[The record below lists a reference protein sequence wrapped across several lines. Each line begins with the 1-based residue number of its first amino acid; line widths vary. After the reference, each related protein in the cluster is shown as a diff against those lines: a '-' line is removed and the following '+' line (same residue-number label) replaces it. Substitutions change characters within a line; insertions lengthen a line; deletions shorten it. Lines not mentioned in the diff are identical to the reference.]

1 LTCLTIWITRATSE
15 ASGVSVM
22 VLAVGYVAQDMK
34 VRNFGSWVKV
44 RFLKGWMLEQQ
55 KMEDIVDLRIL
66 RRKV

>member
-1 LTCLTIWITRATSE
+1 
-15 ASGVSVM
+15 VSVM